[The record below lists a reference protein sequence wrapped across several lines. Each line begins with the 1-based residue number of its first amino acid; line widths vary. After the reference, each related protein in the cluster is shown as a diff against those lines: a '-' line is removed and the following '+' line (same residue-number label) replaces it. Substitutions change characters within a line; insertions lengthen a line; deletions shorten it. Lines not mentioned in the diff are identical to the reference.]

1 MYIAI
6 NNASLCILRGS
17 YFHRQLQ
24 SIQRNCKMENKENV
38 VGSPTLRAFV
48 QADATITDQNLHVLK

>member
-1 MYIAI
+1 
-6 NNASLCILRGS
+6 
-17 YFHRQLQ
+17 
-24 SIQRNCKMENKENV
+24 MENKENV